1 MTFEDTPLI
10 TIGVPVYQG
19 ENYLREALDALLAQ
33 TIQDF
38 EIVISDNASTDATS
52 EICQEYVSRDPR
64 IRYHRQDVNTG
75 AVRNY
80 NLVFEMARGKYFKWA
95 AHDDVC
101 LPRFLEA
108 CLQGLESDHA
118 SVVAY
123 PLHEI
128 IDSDGQTVA
137 PGGDAPDTTSTSPAK
152 RMRAVLTD
160 KPGAEPPW
168 TVFGL
173 IRRSA
178 LETTRRHGSYTGSDR
193 TLMVELALRGPFV
206 QIDEILFR
214 NREHPERSIR
224 MPEQKK
230 LFHRREV
237 WFAPEHAGKVVFPN
251 WRRLQQLIT
260 AVTSAPLPIA
270 ERMRCARVLLAWVA
284 AGNWKRLV
292 RDVAVALVIT
302 VRPGLRPG

>member
-10 TIGVPVYQG
+10 TIGLPVHQG
-19 ENYLREALDALLAQ
+19 ENYLKNALDSLLAQ
-33 TIQDF
+33 TVDDF
-38 EIVISDNASTDATS
+38 EIVISDNASTDATFA
-52 EICQEYVSRDPR
+52 ICQEYAGLDPR
-64 IRYHRQDVNTG
+64 IRYYRQDVNIG
-75 AVRNY
+75 AVSNY

-108 CLQGLESDHA
+108 CLQGLESDPS

-123 PLHEI
+123 TLHEI
-128 IDSDGQTVA
+128 IDSGGQAVA
-137 PGGDAPDTTSTSPAK
+137 LGGEAPDSTSTSPAV

-168 TVFGL
+168 AVFGL

-206 QIDEILFR
+206 QVDEILFR

-230 LFHRREV
+230 RFHRREV
-237 WFAPEHAGKVVFPN
+237 WFAPEHSGKVVFPN
-251 WRRLQQLIT
+251 WRRLQQLTT
-260 AVTSAPLPIA
+260 AVTRAPLPVA
-270 ERMRCARVLLAWVA
+270 ERLRCAGVLLAWVA